1 MRPKLKLDTQI
12 ATSQVSTH
20 SHLIYSHTIII
31 ISVPH
36 SLLTMVKLLP
46 LLTLLSFKGTQPFSI
61 PSRTNVVFQLNNIVT
76 IRRRRNKANFFE
88 IRAEK
93 ENNSQ
98 NGGGDFSKS
107 NQEAF
112 LEESSLMGADKVK
125 NMSIEERTKRV
136 MLAENVEDRMV
147 ELIEKLEDLLDEN
160 GIPKKKESKEDIEL
174 LIEQIKAARNQY
186 RLLVTGEEC
195 STLDL
200 FEG

>member
-1 MRPKLKLDTQI
+1 
-12 ATSQVSTH
+12 
-20 SHLIYSHTIII
+20 
-31 ISVPH
+31 
-36 SLLTMVKLLP
+36 
-46 LLTLLSFKGTQPFSI
+46 
-61 PSRTNVVFQLNNIVT
+61 
-76 IRRRRNKANFFE
+76 
-88 IRAEK
+88 
-93 ENNSQ
+93 
-98 NGGGDFSKS
+98 
-107 NQEAF
+107 
-112 LEESSLMGADKVK
+112 MGADKVK

>member
-1 MRPKLKLDTQI
+1 
-12 ATSQVSTH
+12 
-20 SHLIYSHTIII
+20 
-31 ISVPH
+31 
-36 SLLTMVKLLP
+36 MVKLLP

-76 IRRRRNKANFFE
+76 IRRRNKGNFFE

-93 ENNSQ
+93 NNSQ
-98 NGGGDFSKS
+98 NGGDFSKS

-112 LEESSLMGADKVK
+112 LEESSLMGADKIK